1 MPDDFKYLSPSEFQK
16 LGKAAR
22 ERYLNDLYEHLHG
35 LPQRSS
41 IERQDLVDYCPFC
54 GAFLC
59 RIYGASGER
68 SADSAAVASDEHG
81 KHSICLNP
89 ACRRRVELVEVAG
102 AWVVSSAQQED

>member
-22 ERYLNDLYEHLHG
+22 ERYLSDLYEHLHG
-35 LPQRSS
+35 LPQR
-41 IERQDLVDYCPFC
+41 RQDLVDYCPFC

-68 SADSAAVASDEHG
+68 SSDSAAVVSDEHG

-89 ACRRRVELVEVAG
+89 RCKRKVQLVEVAG
-102 AWVVSSAQQED
+102 AWVVSPAQRED